1 MFGHFR
7 PRIATRTTMFSVAHL
22 AIIFVVAL
30 IVFGPEKLPDLARNI
45 GKVMGEFRRAT
56 GDLRST
62 FESHMRD
69 LEREAELRKTR
80 EATPPAASPGLM
92 TGTTTGTASGS
103 TEENTIG
110 GGGSPPSPPVS
121 TADATATADP
131 ADSVKDLPPPAGT
144 VQSERPNAAAFA
156 ETVSPSPQQ
165 LQFET
170 QPTDVGEQPDSDS
183 QAEKASNG
191 RSRPA

>member
-1 MFGHFR
+1 
-7 PRIATRTTMFSVAHL
+7 MFSVAHL
-22 AIIFVVAL
+22 VIIFVVAL

-80 EATPPAASPGLM
+80 EATPAAANPGLV
-92 TGTTTGTASGS
+92 TGTTTSAVSGS

-110 GGGSPPSPPVS
+110 GSDSSTSLPVS
-121 TADATATADP
+121 TAEATATADP
-131 ADSVKDLPPPAGT
+131 ADAVKDLPPPAGT
-144 VQSERPNAAAFA
+144 VQSERPNASAFT
-156 ETVSPSPQQ
+156 ETTSWSPQQ
-165 LQFET
+165 LHFDA
-170 QPTDVGEQPDSDS
+170 QPPNVAEQPDSDS
-183 QAEKASNG
+183 RAEKASNG
-191 RSRPA
+191 RFRPA

>member
-1 MFGHFR
+1 
-7 PRIATRTTMFSVAHL
+7 MFSVAHL

-80 EATPPAASPGLM
+80 EAIPPAASPGLM
-92 TGTTTGTASGS
+92 TGTASGS

-110 GGGSPPSPPVS
+110 GGGSTPSLPVS

-165 LQFET
+165 LQFEA

>member
-1 MFGHFR
+1 
-7 PRIATRTTMFSVAHL
+7 MFSVAHL
-22 AIIFVVAL
+22 VIIFVVAL

-80 EATPPAASPGLM
+80 EATPPAVSPGLV
-92 TGTTTGTASGS
+92 TGSGS
-103 TEENTIG
+103 TEENTSG
-110 GGGSPPSPPVS
+110 GEGSTPSLPIS
-121 TADATATADP
+121 TAEATATADP

-144 VQSERPNAAAFA
+144 VQSERPNAAAFKEA
-156 ETVSPSPQQ
+156 SPSPQQ

-170 QPTDVGEQPDSDS
+170 QRTNLGEQPDSDS